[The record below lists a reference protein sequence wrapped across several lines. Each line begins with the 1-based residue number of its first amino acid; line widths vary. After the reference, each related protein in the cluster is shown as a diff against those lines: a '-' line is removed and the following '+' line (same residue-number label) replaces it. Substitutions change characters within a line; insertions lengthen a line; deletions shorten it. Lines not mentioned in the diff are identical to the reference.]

1 MDDDHSEVD
10 CDSFR
15 MCGDHFEVDCDSFR
29 MGGVHFKVSGD
40 HFIVEGCH
48 FVVDDNQWSV
58 VTPKPWLFQVSLPLL
73 NLRTRFSIVLEILA
87 HTV

>member
-1 MDDDHSEVD
+1 MDGDHSEVD

-15 MCGDHFEVDCDSFR
+15 M
-29 MGGVHFKVSGD
+29 GGAHFKVSGD
-40 HFIVEGCH
+40 H